1 MSPLLLFLFEE
12 GVNMNY
18 VKRVRELEEENK
30 RLSRELTL
38 LNKKYDSCLVEK
50 QELEDR
56 FRSMETT
63 MSELKDKWEVEIHAL
78 SEKRKMYDT
87 LIEDVM
93 NIKNLFPILG
103 IKLKWYQRLWVNI
116 NLFFSSRFKR
126 KRK

>member
-1 MSPLLLFLFEE
+1 
-12 GVNMNY
+12 MNQ

-63 MSELKDKWEVEIHAL
+63 MSELKDKWDVEIHAL
-78 SEKRKMYDT
+78 SEKRKMYDA

-116 NLFFSSRFKR
+116 NLFFNSLFKR
-126 KRK
+126 KR